1 MSLSKAEIR
10 KWSTLPKYGNA
21 SKNIYN
27 LSSDSWL
34 NMPIIRLA
42 CERVGLEPYGVDNV
56 SNEERQFWES
66 QFMSE
71 ILEVEERLLDR
82 VKEPNLQL
90 KGDPKY
96 RDIEPKNI
104 KNFLLNRNLWEGPQ
118 NLKKELEL
126 LILGVNLKDRLKP
139 KKIEI
144 LKEVGIML
152 TPSMSSEVSL
162 GEKVS
167 VKKSPVSRSRR
178 SLRSKKSIS
187 TENSQK
193 KLGRSRS
200 KRLGNRQLSRLAQ
213 LV

>member
-1 MSLSKAEIR
+1 MSLSNAEIR
-10 KWSTLPKYGNA
+10 KWSTLPKYGNG
-21 SKNIYN
+21 SKEIYN
-27 LSSDSWL
+27 MSSDSWL

-90 KGDPKY
+90 RGDPKY
-96 RDIEPKNI
+96 RDIEPRMIKNI
-104 KNFLLNRNLWEGPQ
+104 LLNRNLWEGPQ
-118 NLKKELEL
+118 NLKKEFEL
-126 LILGVNLKDRLKP
+126 LILGVDLKNRLKP

-152 TPSMSSEVSL
+152 TPNLTSEVSV
-162 GEKVS
+162 EKKVS
-167 VKKSPVSRSRR
+167 ERSPVSKPGRSF
-178 SLRSKKSIS
+178 RSKKSTPEIS
-187 TENSQK
+187 PNNNFRTR
-193 KLGRSRS
+193 KLS
-200 KRLGNRQLSRLAQ
+200 NRHLSRQVQ